1 MTDGGGE
8 ISLTPPQ
15 VQAQVQLESLN
26 AARTGLNNALINAGL
41 ATPTDVA
48 GAKPFTQPM
57 TVAGQVQTTTAPV
70 VTPGK
75 PLNQMT
81 PEELEAYQKA
91 RLAKVT
97 KTRETGGGTEPPY
110 PAPINTHWSFISGE
124 WKLYKDDPKVI
135 EARENANYSGAGTK
149 DSPFLYKGK
158 PFTGTRGFSRYID
171 GIWQDPN
178 AGASSNKDTTTNP
191 PITTTSTTNLVDST
205 PKLAVDVFKNTLAL
219 FFGQEEMAKPWA
231 NELYAAV
238 SKFYKTGATVDESFN
253 LALQDAR
260 KNPALVDFTKRFKGI
275 FDLQDKRAAGQP
287 VTVPTIAEYFATQS
301 KMADLLKT
309 TGLNDLANETFL
321 GDVIGKGVSAT
332 EFGNRITNIF
342 DRIDLAPQEMKD
354 TLARY
359 FPTLDRTQLA
369 KALALGEKGSMQLQ
383 KELAGYEVLAAAE
396 EQGLGALGVGAIAGG
411 LTEERAASLAAGGE
425 TFQSALGKFKTVAQI
440 KVPAAKLAGIYGTGP
455 MTQEDIENIV
465 FKQSARETQA
475 LENLVNLE
483 QSAFSGQAGTIG
495 SRSFASQARGAG
507 LI

>member
-41 ATPTDVA
+41 ATPTSQA

-57 TVAGQVQTTTAPV
+57 TIAGQTDGV
-70 VTPGK
+70 VTTPNK

-91 RLAKVT
+91 RLANIT
-97 KTRETGGGTEPPY
+97 KTRETGGGTTPPY
-110 PAPINTHWSFISGE
+110 AAPAGTHWSFIGGQ
-124 WKLYKDDPKVI
+124 WKLYKDFVSTSPTGGGG
-135 EARENANYSGAGTK
+135 NTGGGGGGGTV
-149 DSPFLYKGK
+149 
-158 PFTGTRGFSRYID
+158 
-171 GIWQDPN
+171 
-178 AGASSNKDTTTNP
+178 TTTP
-191 PITTTSTTNLVDST
+191 PITTTPTAAPVDNT
-205 PKLAVDVFKNTLAL
+205 PTLAVDVFKNTLAL
-219 FFGQEEMAKPWA
+219 FFGEEEMAKPWSS
-231 NELYAAV
+231 ELYKVV
-238 SKFYKTGATVDESFN
+238 SKFYKTGATAEESLN

-411 LTEERAASLAAGGE
+411 LTEERAASLAAAGE
-425 TFQSALGKFKTVAQI
+425 TYQSALGKFKTVAQI
-440 KVPAAKLAGIYGTGP
+440 KEPAAKLAGIYGTGP
-455 MTQEDIENIV
+455 MTQADIENIV
-465 FKQSARETQA
+465 FKQSAQETKA

>member
-1 MTDGGGE
+1 MMTDGGE

-41 ATPTDVA
+41 TTPTDIA

-57 TVAGQVQTTTAPV
+57 TIAGQTDGVA
-70 VTPGK
+70 VTPTK
-75 PLNQMT
+75 PINEMT
-81 PEELEAYQKA
+81 AAELKAFQDA
-91 RLAKVT
+91 RLAQIT
-97 KTRETGGGTEPPY
+97 ANRTGGPGATEAPPY
-110 PAPINTHWSFISGE
+110 AAPAGLHWNKYGNSWNLYDASGVKVAQNVKQGATPITYTPKSSGTSGGGKTIVSMTTDANGNTIITYSDGTTQ
-124 WKLYKDDPKVI
+124 VI
-135 EARENANYSGAGTK
+135 PGT
-149 DSPFLYKGK
+149 G
-158 PFTGTRGFSRYID
+158 G
-171 GIWQDPN
+171 
-178 AGASSNKDTTTNP
+178 SNTN
-191 PITTTSTTNLVDST
+191 TTTSTTSNT
-205 PKLAVDVFKNTLAL
+205 PFTPTLAVDVFKNTLAL

-411 LTEERAASLAAGGE
+411 LTEERAASLAAAGE
-425 TFQSALGKFKTVAQI
+425 TYQSALGKFKTVGQI
-440 KVPAAKLAGIYGTGP
+440 VQPAAKLAGIYGTGP

-465 FKQSARETQA
+465 FKQSARESEA
-475 LENLVNLE
+475 LQNLANLE
-483 QSAFSGQAGTIG
+483 LSAFSGQAGTIG
-495 SRSFASQARGAG
+495 SRSFASQARGSG

>member
-1 MTDGGGE
+1 MMTDGGE

-26 AARTGLNNALINAGL
+26 AARTGLNNALINAGM
-41 ATPTDVA
+41 ATPTTVV

-57 TVAGQVQTTTAPV
+57 TIAGQTDGVAN
-70 VTPGK
+70 VTDDEWVTNWRSGLKAKKGTPLGNLFEKQNAERDVRNAAYADKPTEDPGEGYYWQWQER
-75 PLNQMT
+75 NQ
-81 PEELEAYQKA
+81 KW
-91 RLAKVT
+91 AKIRAT
-97 KTRETGGGTEPPY
+97 GFGSTSTGGGKTVV
-110 PAPINTHWSFISGE
+110 S
-124 WKLYKDDPKVI
+124 
-135 EARENANYSGAGTK
+135 
-149 DSPFLYKGK
+149 
-158 PFTGTRGFSRYID
+158 
-171 GIWQDPN
+171 
-178 AGASSNKDTTTNP
+178 TTTDANGNTI
-191 PITTTSTTNLVDST
+191 ITYSDGTTQIIPGGGGNNTNKTTSTTTNAPVT
-205 PKLAVDVFKNTLAL
+205 PSLAVDVFKNTLAL

-411 LTEERAASLAAGGE
+411 LTEERAASLAAAGE
-425 TFQSALGKFKTVAQI
+425 TYQSALGKFKTVSQLRE
-440 KVPAAKLAGIYGTGP
+440 PAAKLAGIYGMEP
-455 MTQEDIENIV
+455 MTQADIENIV
-465 FKQSARETQA
+465 FKQSARESEA
-475 LENLVNLE
+475 LQNLASLE
-483 QSAFSGQAGTIG
+483 LSAFSGQAGTIG
-495 SRSFASQARGAG
+495 SRSFASQARGSG